1 LLYKNTFGLWHGGH
15 CVETWLN
22 TWGKPR

>member
-15 CVETWLN
+15 CVETWLT